1 MNGKRADSGD
11 NHDGE
16 HFDPGIAALF
26 NEANETPLDGTVFIE
41 AVLRDVQRERRRH
54 LIRRL
59 GGTALALT
67 AGAFAAPFV
76 GERTVDA
83 FDWLTRNVAGTGFTL
98 ALPVAYA
105 LAGLITWRI
114 ARRRYH

>member
-11 NHDGE
+11 NHDRE

-26 NEANETPLDGTVFIE
+26 NEANETPLDGAAFIE
-41 AVLRDVQRERRRH
+41 AVLRNVRRERRRH

-59 GGTALALT
+59 GGTILALT

-83 FDWLTRNVAGTGFTL
+83 FDWLTQNAAGTGFAL

-105 LAGLITWRI
+105 LAALIIWRI
-114 ARRRYH
+114 ARRRYR